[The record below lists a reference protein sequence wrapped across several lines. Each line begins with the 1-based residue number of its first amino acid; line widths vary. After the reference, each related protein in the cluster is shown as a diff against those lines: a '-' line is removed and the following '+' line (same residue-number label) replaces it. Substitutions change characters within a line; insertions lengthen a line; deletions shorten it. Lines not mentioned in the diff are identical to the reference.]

1 MQPSVRMVS
10 SSVNSVFV
18 TVFSSD
24 TGVRH
29 DHLGWAT
36 RGLAWNGTCLVDTT
50 GPRVQEDFT
59 LLYCV
64 DLYAVCVVWY
74 LATTSVLV
82 GGNVVMVELPVSR
95 DAMLHFVVCSLGTT
109 CRGLTTALCPCL
121 KSKLK
126 DSGRIR
132 DALPSLKGYVL
143 IICTL
148 RLL

>member
-1 MQPSVRMVS
+1 M
-10 SSVNSVFV
+10 
-18 TVFSSD
+18 D
-24 TGVRH
+24 TS
-29 DHLGWAT
+29 
-36 RGLAWNGTCLVDTT
+36 

-109 CRGLTTALCPCL
+109 CRGLYHSPVPL
-121 KSKLK
+121 SK
-126 DSGRIR
+126 
-132 DALPSLKGYVL
+132 V
-143 IICTL
+143 
-148 RLL
+148 